1 MADESSNVTI
11 KVGAKADAASIKTA
25 TDKVTRTLDLVL
37 RKAQSIGTDA
47 AKAFSKQVEAIRSGV
62 VSGQIGAKEA
72 ETLAN
77 QLIRITKSANGT
89 TDVIGQYSGAVRIAA
104 ANSQKFTNILTAL
117 SAAER
122 AEAQAQREAA
132 KAAAEAA
139 AEASKAKFLDQSAK
153 MRERLG
159 GMGTVGAKAG
169 AQRLA
174 AIEDSV
180 RAGGVSE
187 DELSGLAATIEK
199 LLNGSEGASNTV
211 KKLDAAL
218 AATAATSKGASD
230 ALEKVG
236 AVYTNIKS
244 GSGDGLDKLRQKL
257 DIDEQAQEFADA
269 IATMA
274 KESEDALPES
284 QAFIDELK
292 EIQKIL
298 ASGNAIDTKALA
310 DMAKHFK
317 AATKEAQGLDSVT
330 SRKLLPNLLKAGEAI
345 KNIKPKGDIAGAA
358 EQVSDAIG
366 SIAPEAQRVSSTIMG
381 WAKSIK
387 GVGSLIAKF
396 PGMFALV
403 GAAIAGAVA
412 IFSKL
417 SKMMQESMEKV
428 ARSNAESV
436 ADGLANIN
444 KRLENQN
451 RIRQRGVDLQSTQ
464 IANARAIAD
473 AERDIANA
481 QLERNKSL
489 EEAAALSDAERTAI
503 ERKYRLEQAQRTRD
517 VAVTEA
523 NRAKEDNERTIKNN
537 NDRIAE
543 LEKANEAAE
552 RKRAQALEMAHE
564 MRQQGDEGVDA
575 TAWGERTKNWFA
587 EAFGQKLEGKTA
599 DEIAKELEAKAREAR
614 EQSSSR
620 SQEIADLKSQNEG
633 LGGKGAIYDKQ
644 IEAANAQLEAA
655 KAEEEAAKTMKER
668 EIAAQDRDRKWQ
680 LEDREWE
687 EERAAREQ
695 MWGRLEARGGA
706 SMARKHASDSITVAE
721 GDLSSDLALL
731 KEAEERELAR
741 INSTRPFAERVGDLK
756 DVHENELS
764 DDFKRERSRLE
775 GLIVRDRGN
784 LRAAEEQMFRA
795 EMQGD
800 DRRAEMMSQMRGGGN
815 RLTAMGLGGDV
826 GAGQATAKNTRI
838 TADKIT
844 ELTPLVRTLV
854 NNRQGRRLETPGSAR
869 WGM

>member
-1 MADESSNVTI
+1 MAEGMSDVTI

-139 AEASKAKFLDQSAK
+139 AEAGKAKFLDQSAK

-236 AVYTNIKS
+236 AVYTNIKP

-269 IATMA
+269 IAAMA

-298 ASGNAIDTKALA
+298 ASGDAIDAKALA

-317 AATKEAQGLDSVT
+317 AATKEAQSLDSVT
-330 SRKLLPNLLKAGEAI
+330 SRKLIPDLLKAGEAI

-358 EQVSDAIG
+358 EQVADAIG
-366 SIAPEAQRVSSTIMG
+366 GIAPEAQRVSSTIMG

-387 GVGSLIAKF
+387 GAGSLIAKF

-417 SKMMQESMEKV
+417 GKMMQESMEKN
-428 ARSNAESV
+428 ARGNAESV
-436 ADGLANIN
+436 ANGLADIN

-451 RIRQRGVDLQSTQ
+451 RIRQRGVDLQSAQ

-473 AERDIANA
+473 AERDIASA

-517 VAVTEA
+517 AAVTEA
-523 NRAKEDNERTIKNN
+523 SRAKEDDERTIKNN

-543 LEKANEAAE
+543 LEKAISDTNKKKAKADLM
-552 RKRAQALEMAHE
+552 ADEMSK
-564 MRQQGDEGVDA
+564 QGDENVDKSDFA
-575 TAWGERTKNWFA
+575 KRTRDWFA
-587 EAFGQKLEGKTA
+587 EAFGQKLEGATA
-599 DEIAKELEAKAREAR
+599 DEIAKELREKAKDAA
-614 EQSSSR
+614 EQNTSR
-620 SQEIADLKSQNEG
+620 AQEIADLKSQNEG

-644 IEAANAQLEAA
+644 IEAANAQLAA
-655 KAEEEAAKTMKER
+655 AEAEEEAARTMKER
-668 EIAAQDRDRKWQ
+668 ETAAQDRDRKWQ
-680 LEDREWE
+680 VEDREWE

-695 MWGRLEARGGA
+695 MWSLSEARGGA
-706 SMARKHASDSITVAE
+706 GLAMRHANERVGIAE
-721 GDLSSDLALL
+721 GELDTDLAQL
-731 KEAEERELAR
+731 KEAEEKELAR
-741 INSTRPFAERVGDLK
+741 INSTRPAGEQASALSA
-756 DVHENELS
+756 VHENELS
-764 DDFKRERSRLE
+764 DEFKRERSRLE
-775 GLIVRDRGN
+775 GLIVRDRSN
-784 LRAAEEQMFRA
+784 LRSAEEHRFRA

-815 RLTAMGLGGDV
+815 RLIAMGLGGDV

-838 TADKIT
+838 AADKLA

-854 NNRQGRRLETPGSAR
+854 NNRTGHRLETSGSAR